1 MFSLIVV
8 LNISLLQV
16 VEISSINEH
25 LISECEQKDMYMKCK
40 VCQMTILKSN
50 EQNHTENE
58 ECQGEW
64 NQGREGHPA
73 DLKSEWNVHKA
84 SIRHGLK

>member
-1 MFSLIVV
+1 
-8 LNISLLQV
+8 
-16 VEISSINEH
+16 
-25 LISECEQKDMYMKCK
+25 
-40 VCQMTILKSN
+40 MTILKSN

-84 SIRHGLK
+84 SIRHGLKWAPYALLV